1 MTRYTSESAYQAA
14 LNNPNSIENTMMG
27 GRPPPFNKPTEMSGL
42 QSVQDPNP
50 QSSYAALFEQKFQ
63 AGGSEDAIASYL
75 SPIINQAQRQQN
87 QEFDAKVRPY
97 VGEVKQ
103 LTDNTFPDLFSGS
116 GMGSLG
122 GLFGGIGMGYG
133 GGMGNGLSGPAS
145 DVLSG
150 LLSSSV
156 ANSSPASGIGSNPF
170 VQSRKNMGP
179 SQLYKLS

>member
-50 QSSYAALFEQKFQ
+50 QSSGGYAALFEQKFQ

-122 GLFGGIGMGYG
+122 GLFGG
-133 GGMGNGLSGPAS
+133 MGNGLSGPAS

>member
-27 GRPPPFNKPTEMSGL
+27 VRPPPFNKPREMSGL
-42 QSVQDPNP
+42 QSVQDPNL
-50 QSSYAALFEQKFQ
+50 QSSYAALFEQRFQ

-87 QEFDAKVRPY
+87 QEFDAKVQPY

-103 LTDNTFPDLFSGS
+103 LTDDTFPDLFSGS

-122 GLFGGIGMGYG
+122 GLFGGGMRGLIG
-133 GGMGNGLSGPAS
+133 
-145 DVLSG
+145 
-150 LLSSSV
+150 SSV
-156 ANSSPASGIGSNPF
+156 ADARPAADIGSNSF
-170 VQSRKNMGP
+170 VQSRRNMGP
-179 SQLYKLS
+179 YQLSTK

>member
-27 GRPPPFNKPTEMSGL
+27 VRPPSFNKPIEMSGL
-42 QSVQDPNP
+42 QSVQDPNL
-50 QSSYAALFEQKFQ
+50 QSSYAALFKQRFQ

-87 QEFDAKVRPY
+87 QEFDAKVQPY

-103 LTDNTFPDLFSGS
+103 LTDDTFPDLFSGS

-122 GLFGGIGMGYG
+122 GLFGGGINQFIG
-133 GGMGNGLSGPAS
+133 GGFGPKVDQIS
-145 DVLSG
+145 Q
-150 LLSSSV
+150 
-156 ANSSPASGIGSNPF
+156 PTQSNPY
-170 VQSRKNMGP
+170 QMNTKYLNP
-179 SQLYKLS
+179 QLS